1 LSLFL
6 LAEIFR
12 LQQNKM
18 IKKSML
24 FLVLFCFCVCI
35 ADGESLNN
43 ANKSPDAKGIC
54 TYRIIDLK
62 RSRFQPTE
70 VFTADEK
77 LAIIVKGYG
86 RHFVTVKIFDASTEK
101 EVFKLEDYIPALKNK
116 IWIWESL
123 GTGIFQAALFIEGN
137 KQDAVNFKV
146 VP

>member
-1 LSLFL
+1 MRCPVN
-6 LAEIFR
+6 AY
-12 LQQNKM
+12 
-18 IKKSML
+18 KKSAL
-24 FLVLFCFCVCI
+24 ILVLCCFCVCI

-43 ANKSPDAKGIC
+43 ANKSPNAKGIC

-86 RHFVTVKIFDASTEK
+86 RYFVTVRIFNASTKK
-101 EVFKLEDYIPALKNK
+101 EVFKLEDYIPAFKNK
-116 IWIWESL
+116 IWIWESQ
-123 GTGIFQAALFIEGN
+123 GTGTFQAALFIEGN
-137 KQDAVNFKV
+137 KEDSVNFKV

>member
-1 LSLFL
+1 
-6 LAEIFR
+6 
-12 LQQNKM
+12 M
-18 IKKSML
+18 IKKTAL
-24 FLVLFCFCVCI
+24 FLVLCCFCVCV
-35 ADGESLNN
+35 AHGESLNN

-86 RHFVTVKIFDASTEK
+86 RHFVTVRIFEASTNK
-101 EVFKLEDYIPALKNK
+101 EVFKLKDYIPSSKNK
-116 IWIWESL
+116 MWIWEGH
-123 GTGIFQAALFIEGN
+123 GTGIFQAALFVEGSEE
-137 KQDAVNFKV
+137 DAVNFKV